1 MFFASGLFGGG
12 KFEDGGKNFG
22 EFNGHFGEGLAVQ
35 GDLFV
40 GHDLDELGVGKR
52 ILLTFEGGGK
62 TTNPKGAEVTL
73 PEATADV
80 GVLTGVE
87 IGFFGD
93 LVKLMLRHAITLV
106 GTKDLFVAGASDGSG
121 FDSRHGGLLAY
132 LKWSIDLIFLAIVPV
147 TSTYFR

>member
-22 EFNGHFGEGLAVQ
+22 EFNGHFGEGFAVQ
-35 GDLFV
+35 ADLFV
-40 GHDLDELGVGKR
+40 GHGLDELGVGKR
-52 ILLTFEGGGK
+52 ILLTLEGGGN
-62 TTNPKGAEVTL
+62 TTNPKGTEIAL

-87 IGFFGD
+87 IGFFSRFVEFVLG
-93 LVKLMLRHAITLV
+93 HAKTLV

-121 FDSRHGGLLAY
+121 FDSRHVEA
-132 LKWSIDLIFLAIVPV
+132 WI
-147 TSTYFR
+147 